1 MVTIYTPFILAA
13 SENAIEERIAEK
25 ENPEQNSTLS
35 EAFLNMR
42 RKLRNELQ
50 EVVHAEWTDSDVDNI
65 KTIEVKD

>member
-1 MVTIYTPFILAA
+1 MVTIYTPYISAVT
-13 SENAIEERIAEK
+13 ENAIEERIAEK
-25 ENPEQNSTLS
+25 GNTAQNSTLS

-50 EVVHAEWTDSDVDNI
+50 EVVVAEWTDKDSDNT